1 MKNIAVLIIITV
13 FFFHSAAIA
22 DNIDIRYQR
31 AAKYYHMLFD
41 DAAFKKLESNW
52 IKTIKYFESIYQN
65 HSTHA
70 KAPAAMF
77 NSGKLY
83 RALYQYNSKSIY
95 LDRSNIAFRALV
107 KKYPLSSLSDNAQ
120 YLLAENYEKF
130 SKDKDL
136 AVYEYQK
143 VIELFPDSDSAQE
156 ARIKVQKPKAEEQPK
171 QTSFDDP
178 DDLNVVN
185 FTKPQFGGLESTAA
199 SQQNSLNMVSKVDY
213 WSTSDWSRMVIN
225 INGEIRYRYQ
235 GLKADPKT
243 GKGERFF
250 IDVLNAYIPP
260 EFQRNISSE
269 SGLIKQARIG
279 QYDQTTV
286 RIVLDLK
293 SLDKIKVFNFSL
305 PNQFKIVV
313 DILGNGTN
321 GQPTLSPIVKE
332 EKSDLE
338 KPNEKITSL
347 TKAFGLKINTIIL
360 DPGHGGKDPGA
371 TAFNIHEKDI
381 ALKIAKLLKQ
391 TILKQNPD
399 HRVLLTREKD
409 VFLSLEARTAFA
421 NKHHGDL
428 FISIHVNAS
437 NKEKVHGI
445 ETYILNLT
453 TDAEAL
459 ALAAKENQSNLKN
472 ISHLQS
478 ILNDL
483 MTNSK
488 IHESNSLALNIQKST
503 VTQIQSRLY
512 KGLID
517 LGVKQAPFIV
527 LLGAQMPSVLIEV
540 GFLTNKKEHQYL
552 TSDRYHQ
559 ALATGIYKGI
569 NQYIN

>member
-1 MKNIAVLIIITV
+1 MKYIVILLFTGV
-13 FFFHSAAIA
+13 FLFNSVVFA
-22 DNIDIRYQR
+22 DNIDVRYDR
-31 AAKYYHMLFD
+31 AAKYYHKLFD
-41 DAAFKKLESNW
+41 DNTFKQLESNW
-52 IKTIKYFESIYQN
+52 IKTIRYFESIYQN
-65 HSTHA
+65 HSTHS
-70 KAPAAMF
+70 KAPAALLS
-77 NSGKLY
+77 SGKLY
-83 RALYQYNSKSIY
+83 RALYQYNLKSIY

-107 KKYPLSSLSDNAQ
+107 KKYPKSALSDNAQ

-130 SKDKDL
+130 SKDKNL
-136 AVYEYQK
+136 ANYEYQK

-156 ARIKVQKPKAEEQPK
+156 ARIKVQESKPAQKIEPAGID
-171 QTSFDDP
+171 TSDGFDVV
-178 DDLNVVN
+178 DL
-185 FTKPQFGGLESTAA
+185 TQAKFGGLKTETAN
-199 SQQNSLNMVSKVDY
+199 QQDSLTMVSKVDY

-235 GLKADPKT
+235 GLEADPEK
-243 GKGERFF
+243 GKGERIF
-250 IDVLNAYIPP
+250 IDIFNAYIPP
-260 EFQRNISSE
+260 EFQKRISSK

-279 QYDQTTV
+279 QFDPTTV
-286 RIVLDLK
+286 RIVLDLN
-293 SLDKIKVFNFSL
+293 SLDKIKVFDFSL

-313 DILGNGTN
+313 DILGNGEKAN
-321 GQPTLSPIVKE
+321 SIVSPVAIQ
-332 EKSDLE
+332 EKKTVE
-338 KPNEKITSL
+338 KPNDQITSL

-381 ALKIAKLLKQ
+381 ALKIAKLLRQ
-391 TILKQNPD
+391 IILKQNPN
-399 HRVLLTREKD
+399 HKVLLTREKD

-421 NKHHGDL
+421 NKNHGDL

-437 NKEKVHGI
+437 EKETVHGI

-453 TDAEAL
+453 TDATAL

-488 IHESNSLALNIQKST
+488 IHESNSLALNIQKNT
-503 VTQIQSRLY
+503 VSQIQSNLY

-527 LLGAQMPSVLIEV
+527 LLGAQMPRVLIEV
-540 GFLTNKKEHQYL
+540 GFLTNKEEHQYL
-552 TSDRYHQ
+552 ISRQYHQ
-559 ALATGIYKGI
+559 ALAVGIFNGI
-569 NQYIN
+569 DQYIN

>member
-1 MKNIAVLIIITV
+1 MKNIAVLVIISI
-13 FFFHSAAIA
+13 FFFGSAAIA

-31 AAKYYHMLFD
+31 AAKYYHRLFD
-41 DAAFKKLESNW
+41 DTSFKKLESNW

-65 HSTHA
+65 HATHE
-70 KAPAAMF
+70 KAPAALF

-107 KKYPLSSLSDNAQ
+107 KKYPASSLSDNAQ

-130 SKDKDL
+130 SKNNDL
-136 AVYEYQK
+136 ANYEYQK

-156 ARIKVQKPKAEEQPK
+156 ARVKIQKPKVQQPVNQK
-171 QTSFDDP
+171 IYDDP
-178 DDLNVVN
+178 DELNVVN
-185 FTKPQFGGLESTAA
+185 FTRPQFGGLKSTATH
-199 SQQNSLNMVSKVDY
+199 QQDSLNMVSKVDY

-225 INGEIRYRYQ
+225 IDGEIRYRYQ

-243 GKGERFF
+243 GKGERVF
-250 IDVLNAYIPP
+250 IDVFNAYIPP
-260 EFQRNISSE
+260 EFQRKISSE

-279 QYDQTTV
+279 QFDQSTV

-293 SLDKIKVFNFSL
+293 SLDKIKVFDFSL

-313 DILGNGTN
+313 DILGNGKNTK
-321 GQPTLSPIVKE
+321 PIITSTIKE
-332 EKSDLE
+332 EKQDIE
-338 KPNEKITSL
+338 PTNEKITSL
-347 TKAFGLKINTIIL
+347 TKAFGLKINTIII

-371 TAFNIHEKDI
+371 TAFNIQEKNI
-381 ALKIAKLLKQ
+381 ALNIAKLLKQ

-399 HRVLLTREKD
+399 HIVLLTREKD
-409 VFLSLEARTAFA
+409 EFLSLEARTAFA
-421 NKHHGDL
+421 NKHRGDL

-437 NKEKVHGI
+437 KKEKVQGI

-488 IHESNSLALNIQKST
+488 IHESNALAVNIQKNT
-503 VTQIQSRLY
+503 VNQIRSRLY

-552 TSDRYHQ
+552 MSDHYHQ
-559 ALATGIYKGI
+559 ALATGIFKGI